1 MGIKGYRQIMEVEN
15 ASDLTGS
22 MGREGDIAYA
32 WDVRKHFMF
41 DSSNWIQVSDRT
53 QAQID
58 TAVASKADLS
68 SISAVGLSGQY
79 SDIIGR
85 PANRSQSSA
94 TRSFNS
100 PFQVSTTRDAS
111 VFYSASILNALSLAG
126 GSVGAIILEIA
137 TNSGF
142 SSGVQEL
149 GRISN
154 SNTGTLVIGL
164 ALNDSVATQLSGYV
178 PAGYWVKLRTAT
190 SSGTPTYTYLSGQEV
205 WL

>member
-1 MGIKGYRQIMEVEN
+1 MDVD
-15 ASDLTGS
+15 SSTDLVSG
-22 MGREGDIAYA
+22 MGREGDLAYA
-32 WDVRKHFMF
+32 WDVKKHFMY
-41 DSSNWIQVSDRT
+41 DGSSWIRVSDRT

-58 TAVASKADLS
+58 SAVAGKANTS
-68 SISAVGLSGQY
+68 SISTVGFSGQY
-79 SDIIGR
+79 ADLIGK

-94 TRSFNS
+94 TRTFDTA
-100 PFQVSTTRDAS
+100 FQVSTTRDAH
-111 VFYSASILNALSLAG
+111 VFYSASILNALSIAG

-164 ALNDSVATQLSGYV
+164 ALNDNVSTQLSGYV
-178 PAGYWVKLRTAT
+178 PAGYYVRLRRAT
-190 SSGTPTYTYLSGQEV
+190 TTGTPTYTYISGQEV